1 MASSLSSGESMG
13 IGFSASFLEGF
24 PDGTETRQFTNLLSL
39 QKRLNDH
46 RNALERKESRNQY
59 LIFTSVPESIFQRLS
74 DSSRSTR
81 LLYNWKESTLV
92 VKVTLGALHE
102 VAAEHFKGR
111 VFLRICNMG
120 VLDEVSLLGSL
131 EVQFGDFIK
140 QPDGS
145 WGPDIQPPRPKCV
158 LEIGASESAN
168 RLAIEA
174 HGWLESRDTTVEL
187 VITIEINQDIPELVL
202 RRWELIPGQCA
213 RPPRAAPRSSASC
226 VQSVT
231 TSYVNH
237 LTTITGDLTL
247 PFDKIV
253 GRPANPNRPLEQDF
267 TITQDDLRLI
277 SQRVWKAQGFFP

>member
-1 MASSLSSGESMG
+1 MD
-13 IGFSASFLEGF
+13 IGFSTSFLEGF
-24 PDGTETRQFTNLLSL
+24 PDGTETRQFTNLISL
-39 QKRLNDH
+39 RKRLNDH

-92 VKVTLGALHE
+92 VKITLGALHE

-120 VLDEVSLLGSL
+120 LLDEVSLLGSL

-145 WGPDIQPPRPKCV
+145 WGPDIQYPRPKCV

-213 RPPRAAPRSSASC
+213 RPTQAAPRSSASC
-226 VQSVT
+226 VQTVT
-231 TSYVNH
+231 TSYLNH
-237 LTTITGDLTL
+237 LTTITGDLIL

-253 GRPANPNRPLEQDF
+253 GQPANPNRPLEQDF
-267 TITQDDLRLI
+267 TITQDDLRLT